1 MINGIFSSGGRKSA
15 VFLTVLLSS
24 FLLSG
29 CLVRFMYDWL
39 DVYAAWKIDDYF
51 DITRSQKSSLYSEL
65 DRIIAWH
72 RRSELAKYSAYLRE
86 ISAAAEK
93 PLSEAQVRDFLDRA
107 YEMSRDLL
115 RHSAPSMNRLA
126 ARLSDEQIKSYLAD
140 RTRHQQNDRDDFM
153 KDHGVKAHRKFKK
166 QLVSSLEY
174 ALGSIEPSQQHYVDT
189 LAGWYVIIY
198 PKWLDYEELW
208 VNELVRT
215 FGERGKPA
223 FEKDIILLF
232 LNAPELGGG
241 RYSEFIRMYNDKL
254 VRWISDFS
262 ARLTPEQREHFRERL
277 DDLADELDSIGR

>member
-1 MINGIFSSGGRKSA
+1 
-15 VFLTVLLSS
+15 
-24 FLLSG
+24 
-29 CLVRFMYDWL
+29 
-39 DVYAAWKIDDYF
+39 
-51 DITRSQKSSLYSEL
+51 
-65 DRIIAWH
+65 
-72 RRSELAKYSAYLRE
+72 
-86 ISAAAEK
+86 
-93 PLSEAQVRDFLDRA
+93 
-107 YEMSRDLL
+107 
-115 RHSAPSMNRLA
+115 MNRLA

>member
-1 MINGIFSSGGRKSA
+1 MPA
-15 VFLTVLLSS
+15 VFLAVLLSS
-24 FLLSG
+24 SLLSG

-65 DRIIAWH
+65 DGIIAWH

-153 KDHGVKAHRKFKK
+153 KDHGVKAHRYTTP
-166 QLVSSLEY
+166 LPMPL
-174 ALGSIEPSQQHYVDT
+174 
-189 LAGWYVIIY
+189 
-198 PKWLDYEELW
+198 WLP
-208 VNELVRT
+208 
-215 FGERGKPA
+215 F
-223 FEKDIILLF
+223 
-232 LNAPELGGG
+232 
-241 RYSEFIRMYNDKL
+241 
-254 VRWISDFS
+254 
-262 ARLTPEQREHFRERL
+262 
-277 DDLADELDSIGR
+277 

>member
-1 MINGIFSSGGRKSA
+1 MPA
-15 VFLTVLLSS
+15 VFLAVLLSS
-24 FLLSG
+24 SLLSG

-65 DRIIAWH
+65 DTIIAWH
-72 RRSELAKYSAYLRE
+72 RKSELSKYSAFLRE

-93 PLSEAQVRDFLDRA
+93 PLSEAQVGDFLDRA
-107 YEMSRDLL
+107 YGMSRVLL
-115 RHSAPSMNRLA
+115 QHSASSMNRLA
-126 ARLSDEQIKSYLAD
+126 AELTDDQIASYVLD
-140 RTRHQQNDRDDFM
+140 RTRHQQNDRKDFM
-153 KDHGVKAHRKFKK
+153 QDSGVKAHRKFKR

-174 ALGSIEPSQQHYVDT
+174 TLGGIEPSQQYYVDT

-198 PKWLDYEELW
+198 PKWLEYEELW
-208 VNELVRT
+208 VNELART
-215 FGERGKPA
+215 FRERGTPA

-241 RYSEFIRMYNDKL
+241 KYSGFIRMYNDKL
-254 VRWISDFS
+254 MRWISDFS